1 MSAVR
6 PMNSKFFAESL
17 LVKPSVEAPAIRP
30 ANPKNDQFPNR
41 RPSQAPTV
49 RRRPD
54 LSL

>member
-1 MSAVR
+1 MSAMLS
-6 PMNSKFFAESL
+6 PTNSKFFAESL

-41 RPSQAPTV
+41 RPWQAPTV
-49 RRRPD
+49 RRPD